1 MADNVLTVADDLVVS
16 LEYTLR
22 LDDDEVVDTSVGG
35 EPLVFVQGQ
44 GQIIPGLAR
53 ALYGMGIGDEMK
65 VAVSPEDGYGE
76 LDDEAYEE
84 VPTSAFPA
92 DMALEPGMQL
102 QVTDAAGEV
111 YAAYVAEIRAD
122 TVMLDFNHPLAGE
135 TLNFD
140 VKVVGLRAATAEELE
155 HGHVH
160 GHGHE
165 H

>member
-1 MADNVLTVADDLVVS
+1 MADNVLTIADDLVVS

-22 LDDDEVVDTSVGG
+22 LDDDEIVDTSAGG
-35 EPLVFVQGQ
+35 EPLEFVQGQ
-44 GQIIPGLAR
+44 GQIIPGLER
-53 ALYGMGIGDEMK
+53 ALYGMGIGDEIK
-65 VAVSPEDGYGE
+65 VAIAPEDGYGE

-92 DMALEPGMQL
+92 DMELEPGMQL
-102 QVTDAAGEV
+102 QVSDASGEV
-111 YAAYVAEIRAD
+111 YPAYVAEIRGD

>member
-1 MADNVLTVADDLVVS
+1 MADNVLTIADDLVVS

-22 LDDDEVVDTSVGG
+22 LDDDEIVDTSIGG
-35 EPLVFVQGQ
+35 EPLEFVQGQ
-44 GQIIPGLAR
+44 GQIIPGLER

-84 VPTSAFPA
+84 VPASAFPA
-92 DMALEPGMQL
+92 DMTLEPGMQL
-102 QVTDAAGEV
+102 QVSDASGEV
-111 YAAYVAEIRAD
+111 YPAYVAEIRAD

-160 GHGHE
+160 GHGHA